1 MTEIILPELGEGI
14 KSATVAFWHV
24 KAGGSVTAGDEICEV
39 TTDKATF
46 NIEAP
51 SSGRLKAITVAVGQE
66 SKVGTVLGLIEQ
78 S

>member
-14 KSATVAFWHV
+14 QKATVAFWHV
-24 KAGGSVTAGDEICEV
+24 KEGDVVTCGDEICEV

-51 SSGRLKAITVAVGQE
+51 ASGRIQSIAIKVGQDGE
-66 SKVGTVLGLIEQ
+66 IGGILGSID
-78 S
+78 